1 MLQTQQS
8 RRTVTIKTYNERV
21 MDDVTPNTSQS
32 LMLVKIARALK
43 HCTSSQV
50 KSLKLSL
57 FSSVAGQVF

>member
-32 LMLVKIARALK
+32 LMLVKIARARSIV
-43 HCTSSQV
+43 HQV
-50 KSLKLSL
+50 KSSH
-57 FSSVAGQVF
+57 SSCRY